1 MKALFSS
8 SIYKK
13 EDGGFHIWR
22 EFINLVFS
30 KLKSECGCQF
40 TSKLEG
46 MFKVRQGKSFPD
58 QPNCSCILDQHNCD
72 QKVYT
77 VSPFQDMTLS
87 NTVNEEFRV
96 HLNNTS
102 TNLNGV
108 KEILY
113 LEKYEATPTLLG

>member
-8 SIYKK
+8 SIFKK
-13 EDGGFHIWR
+13 EDGGFHSWR

-46 MFKVRQGKSFPD
+46 MFKVSQDKSFPD

-72 QKVYT
+72 RKFYT
-77 VSPFQDMTLS
+77 VCVFQDMTLS

>member
-1 MKALFSS
+1 MPSFLK
-8 SIYKK
+8 
-13 EDGGFHIWR
+13 R
-22 EFINLVFS
+22 VFINFVFS

-46 MFKVRQGKSFPD
+46 MFKVCQGKSF
-58 QPNCSCILDQHNCD
+58 LDQHNCSTFLD
-72 QKVYT
+72 QHKLRLEILHCL
-77 VSPFQDMTLS
+77 FQDMTLS

-108 KEILY
+108 RTIPDFRNF
-113 LEKYEATPTLLG
+113 EATPAFLG

>member
-1 MKALFSS
+1 MSS
-8 SIYKK
+8 FLK
-13 EDGGFHIWR
+13 R
-22 EFINLVFS
+22 VFINFVFS

-46 MFKVRQGKSFPD
+46 MFKVGQSKRFLDSHY
-58 QPNCSCILDQHNCD
+58 CSSIFDKHNCD
-72 QKVYT
+72 QKFHIFF
-77 VSPFQDMTLS
+77 PFQDMTLS

-108 KEILY
+108 KRNPFSARY
-113 LEKYEATPTLLG
+113 

>member
-1 MKALFSS
+1 MRLMVF
-8 SIYKK
+8 I
-13 EDGGFHIWR
+13 FR
-22 EFINLVFS
+22 LFINLVFS

-46 MFKVRQGKSFPD
+46 MFKVSQDKSFPD

-108 KEILY
+108 NRNFY
-113 LEKYEATPTLLG
+113 LAESD

>member
-1 MKALFSS
+1 MSS
-8 SIYKK
+8 
-13 EDGGFHIWR
+13 FLQR
-22 EFINLVFS
+22 VFINFVFS

-46 MFKVRQGKSFPD
+46 MFKVGQSKRFLDSHY
-58 QPNCSCILDQHNCD
+58 CSSIFDKHNCD
-72 QKVYT
+72 QKFHIFF
-77 VSPFQDMTLS
+77 PFQDMTLS

-108 KEILY
+108 REILY

>member
-8 SIYKK
+8 SIFKK
-13 EDGGFHIWR
+13 EDGGFHSWR

-72 QKVYT
+72 RKFYT
-77 VSPFQDMTLS
+77 VCVFQDMTLS